1 MDHRTPRWRRILAHR
16 WFDDTDTRRALS
28 GAGVEQLESQV
39 SASERRHS
47 GEICVCVES
56 SLPLSYL
63 WQKLSARD
71 RALTM
76 FGKLR
81 VWDTEANNG
90 VLIYLLLVE
99 HHIEIVADRGLAK
112 RVPQASWDAM
122 VDGMRQAFREQRYEE
137 GLARAIAEVD
147 ALLVEHFPLA
157 AGAPNP
163 NELTDR
169 LHLR

>member
-39 SASERRHS
+39 SASERRHT

-99 HHIEIVADRGLAK
+99 HHIEIVADRGIDAH
-112 RVPQASWDAM
+112 VGQAQWAAI
-122 VDGMRQAFREQRYEE
+122 VATMRGAFRAGRHEE
-137 GLARAIAEVD
+137 GLNAAIDAVD
-147 ALLVEHFPLA
+147 ALLRQHFPLA
-157 AGAPNP
+157 PGQANP
-163 NELTDR
+163 NELPDEPA
-169 LHLR
+169 LH

>member
-28 GAGVEQLESQV
+28 RAGVEHLESQV

-99 HHIEIVADRGLAK
+99 HHIEIVADRGLAQ